1 MINVYLLGVGALGS
15 ALDNAFKNDL
25 EKCKEGIEFVNEPRI
40 VRSIANMLNELI
52 SIQKDAGKMEFWAE
66 FHQLKEKENSTIY

>member
-25 EKCKEGIEFVNEPRI
+25 EKCKEGIKFVNEPRI
-40 VRSIANMLNELI
+40 VRSIANMLSEII

-66 FHQLKEKENSTIY
+66 FHQLQEKENSTIY